1 MHTLLH
7 INGELELKKNNSL
20 LIKKGGNW
28 KSSNIQDMSF
38 ARYFK
43 KLIENKLNECEAII
57 TYSKITHQ
65 RRYVMISILSE
76 IQNDP
81 SRATFVSP
89 AQYCAEAKQE
99 FGDFL
104 IISND

>member
-1 MHTLLH
+1 
-7 INGELELKKNNSL
+7 
-20 LIKKGGNW
+20 
-28 KSSNIQDMSF
+28 
-38 ARYFK
+38 
-43 KLIENKLNECEAII
+43 
-57 TYSKITHQ
+57 
-65 RRYVMISILSE
+65 MISILSE